1 MDPFFQNW
9 DNKYPSFI
17 RSNLYRLY
25 KTFFSN
31 NYDRISSQYACNHY
45 LEKSIPEPNNL
56 RRFCLMAELALQNV
70 NNSIDTYGLD
80 NIDKGC
86 EYIRYL
92 LYERIRMISNYKHN
106 IQNLYTALETIKTL
120 NNINNSKCNL
130 ENFDIE
136 NEEFVKKKELYFHR
150 EILDWIKKKHKT
162 IYNDNSSYEKYLHD
176 CATKYREIV
185 GNKDC
190 KKFES
195 YKQELKDFKDTFEDT
210 KNFLLQEKEIKS
222 TDDLELSEIPTC
234 PSTSADIKLEKA
246 SDGLHTAQT
255 MDPGVTH
262 SEDNDSPTDDPST
275 DNGIT
280 GGIVSSIT
288 FGMIFLFFISYKF
301 TPFGQKLHQL
311 KGIPKKFFNKAEDE
325 SHELSLERGDS
336 DYIELNND
344 MYNMKYHSIQNY

>member
-1 MDPFFQNW
+1 MTG
-9 DNKYPSFI
+9 
-17 RSNLYRLY
+17 LELY
-25 KTFFSN
+25 KFFFSN
-31 NYDRISSQYACNHY
+31 NYDNNSFHYACNYY
-45 LEKSIPEPNNL
+45 LEKSIPELNNL

-70 NNSIDTYGLD
+70 NKSIYTYGLD

-92 LYERIRMISNYKHN
+92 LYERIRNISNYINN
-106 IQNLYTALETIKTL
+106 IQNLYNALDAIKAS
-120 NNINNSKCNL
+120 NQINNSICKL

-136 NEEFVKKKELYFHR
+136 NDEFVKKKELYFHR
-150 EILDWIKKKHKT
+150 EILQWIKKKHAT
-162 IYNDNSSYEKYLHD
+162 IYNYNSSYENYLHD

-185 GNKDC
+185 RNNNC
-190 KKFES
+190 KNFES
-195 YKQELKDFKDTFEDT
+195 YKQELKDFKDTFEVT
-210 KNFLLQEKEIKS
+210 KQFLLEQNEIS
-222 TDDLELSEIPTC
+222 SVDYLELPDIPTC
-234 PSTSADIKLEKA
+234 PLTSADTKLENA
-246 SDGLHTAQT
+246 GDGLHTAQT
-255 MDPGVTH
+255 IDPGVAH
-262 SEDNDSPTDDPST
+262 SEDNDSPTDDTST

-280 GGIVSSIT
+280 GGIVSSIS

-336 DYIELNND
+336 DYIEMNND